1 MAMILISLKKEF
13 VYIFLATFLLNNSGI
28 IDFIPSYGQDKIV
41 SNVITTKN
49 NEVFTLSYSASNADR
64 KTPVIYSFSR
74 AIPSNWQLIIQNN
87 LSYYQSDNAKTI
99 IRLYEPPPSE
109 KFIELGMFGGPSSR
123 FWAAVNTR
131 ESGYIRVYERDKDGW
146 SREAPIFVAHA
157 NNQGLTIT
165 NGKRIIID
173 KLSVNDFSVS
183 SISVHGRD
191 TPEDPPSTY
200 SGDLTFSIIFG
211 NPADSPLY
219 FLPLIMIVLVGGTL
233 IFLLIKKKRDKYR

>member
-1 MAMILISLKKEF
+1 M
-13 VYIFLATFLLNNSGI
+13 N
-28 IDFIPSYGQDKIV
+28 FIPSYSQDSII

-49 NEVFTLSYSASNADR
+49 NEVFTLSYPASNADR
-64 KTPVIYSFSR
+64 KMPVLYSFSK
-74 AIPSNWQLIIQNN
+74 AISSNWQLIIQNN

-99 IRLYEPPPSE
+99 IRLYEPKPSE
-109 KFIELGMFGGPSSR
+109 KFIELGMFGGPSGR

-146 SREAPIFVAHA
+146 SREEPIFVAHA

-183 SISVHGRD
+183 SISVHGKD
-191 TPEDPPSTY
+191 KPEDPPSAY
-200 SGDLTFSIIFG
+200 AGDLTFSIIFG

-219 FLPLIMIVLVGGTL
+219 FLPLIMIVVVGGTL
-233 IFLLIKKKRDKYR
+233 IFLLFIKKRDKYR

>member
-1 MAMILISLKKEF
+1 MKKELI
-13 VYIFLATFLLNNSGI
+13 YILFALFFLNNSGI
-28 IDFIPSYGQDKIV
+28 MNFIPSYSQDPVV
-41 SNVITTKN
+41 SNELTTKN
-49 NEVFTLSYSASNADR
+49 NEVFTLSYPASNADR
-64 KTPVIYSFSR
+64 KVPVLYSFSK
-74 AIPSNWQLIIQNN
+74 AISSNWQLIIQNN

-99 IRLYEPPPSE
+99 IRLYEPKPSE
-109 KFIELGMFGGPSSR
+109 KFIELGMFGGPSGR

-146 SREAPIFVAHA
+146 SREEPIFVAHA

-183 SISVHGRD
+183 SISVHGKD
-191 TPEDPPSTY
+191 KPEDPPSAY
-200 SGDLTFSIIFG
+200 AGDLTFSIIFG

-219 FLPLIMIVLVGGTL
+219 FLPLIMIVVVGGTL
-233 IFLLIKKKRDKYR
+233 IFLLFIKKRDKYR

>member
-1 MAMILISLKKEF
+1 LISLKKAF
-13 VYIFLATFLLNNSGI
+13 IYILLALIFLNHGGI
-28 IDFIPSYGQDKIV
+28 TNFIPSYGQDPLV
-41 SNVITTKN
+41 SNVLTTKN
-49 NEVFTLSYSASNADR
+49 NEVFTLSYPASNADR
-64 KTPVIYSFSR
+64 KMPVLYSFSK

-99 IRLYEPPPSE
+99 IRLYEPTPSE
-109 KFIELGMFGGPSSR
+109 KFIELGMFGGPSGR

-131 ESGYIRVYERDKDGW
+131 DSGYIRVYERDKDGW
-146 SREAPIFVAHA
+146 SREEPIFVAHA

-183 SISVHGRD
+183 SISVHGKD
-191 TPEDPPSTY
+191 KPDDPPSAY
-200 SGDLTFSIIFG
+200 AGDLTFSIIFG

-219 FLPLIMIVLVGGTL
+219 FLPLIMIVVVGGTL
-233 IFLLIKKKRDKYR
+233 ILLLFIKKRDKFR